1 MESGGRVESAAG
13 NAHSRDA
20 GSGWRSGMKRIDS
33 IQGYQGGYL
42 IGFIIIGVI
51 ALRNILFFGGTPV
64 FALMLVL
71 LAVYTLL
78 YITEP
83 WLSLRWGWVP
93 YLYFP
98 CQTALVIALTAL
110 RPFTDISSLLYV
122 PLCIQALRAFSR
134 PTAMALITFYVLLLA
149 VTVILG
155 MGWLEGLA
163 LTLLDLAV
171 AGFILSYDLLYS
183 RTQADQVESERLLT
197 ELQSAH
203 QKLQEYAAQAEELAA
218 ARERNRLARELH
230 DSGSQAIFSI
240 TLTSQSARLL
250 LDREPARVPEQL
262 DHLQTMTGEALA
274 QLRSLI
280 AQLRPPQK
288 L

>member
-1 MESGGRVESAAG
+1 
-13 NAHSRDA
+13 
-20 GSGWRSGMKRIDS
+20 MKRMDS
-33 IQGYQGGYL
+33 VHGYQGGYL

-51 ALRNILFFGGTPV
+51 ALRDTLFYEGAPV
-64 FALMLVL
+64 FAVMISLV
-71 LAVYTLL
+71 AVYALL
-78 YITEP
+78 YTLEP
-83 WLSLRWGWVP
+83 WLSLRWGWVRF
-93 YLYFP
+93 LYFP
-98 CQTALVIALTAL
+98 LQTILVLALTAL

-122 PLCIQALRAFSR
+122 PLCMQALRAFSR
-134 PTAMALITFYVLLLA
+134 RVATILLICYVILLS
-149 VTVILG
+149 VTVMLG

-171 AGFILSYDLLYS
+171 CGFIISYDLLYA
-183 RTQADQVESERLLT
+183 RTQADEAESQRLLAD
-197 ELQSAH
+197 LQTAH
-203 QKLQEYAAQAEELAA
+203 AKLQEYTAQAEELAS

-230 DSGSQAIFSI
+230 DSVSQAIFSI

-262 DHLQTMTGEALA
+262 DRLQTMTEQTLA

-288 L
+288 S

>member
-1 MESGGRVESAAG
+1 
-13 NAHSRDA
+13 
-20 GSGWRSGMKRIDS
+20 MKQQS
-33 IQGYQGGYL
+33 GYQGGYL

-51 ALRNILFFGGTPV
+51 ALRNILFYGEMPV
-64 FALMLVL
+64 FSIMILL
-71 LAVYTLL
+71 LAAYTLL

-83 WLSLRWGWVP
+83 WLSLRWGWVQF
-93 YLYFP
+93 LYFP
-98 CQTALVIALTAL
+98 MQTLIVLALTAL
-110 RPFTDISSLLYV
+110 RPFTDISSLLYI
-122 PLCIQALRAFSR
+122 PLCIQVLRAFSR
-134 PTAMALITFYVLLLA
+134 RAAAILIIFYILLLA
-149 VTVILG
+149 VTVMLG

-171 AGFILSYDLLYS
+171 GGFILSYDLLYS
-183 RTQADQVESERLLT
+183 RTQADQVESRRLLT
-197 ELQSAH
+197 DLQSAH

-230 DSGSQAIFSI
+230 DSVSQAIFSI

-262 DHLQTMTGEALA
+262 DGLQTMTEQALA

-280 AQLRPPQK
+280 AQLRPPQNS
-288 L
+288 